1 MGRFSRRL
9 RRLAPPPRVV
19 DWAILAVV
27 AGAVATGLLAWTGWL
42 PAALPVD
49 LHGIVGLT
57 LACLLLFKFA
67 RVARRVLDRGRW
79 DPSTPISVLLGSLAV
94 AVLASGAFWGLGG
107 NVPLGPWTTL
117 AAHVGLGLLVVPILL
132 LHLRARLRFPSRTDA
147 SRRSALR
154 LGGLLVA
161 GTIAWRLSEAVGS
174 LRGATIAETGSKP
187 TGELYDTE
195 TEGGSFPVTSWVADD
210 PEPIDR
216 SNWTLTVA
224 GLDDAAV
231 ELAYGDLLAAAG
243 EERRARLDCTSGW
256 YTVQDWEGVRVGD
269 LLAEAGVDAG
279 VDGAGEA
286 ASEARWVRFV
296 SVTGYRWSLPIEEA
310 RDALLATAID
320 GSRLAHGHGGP
331 ARLVAPG
338 RRGFQWVK
346 WVERVELR
354 RDPDPA
360 QWAVTLVSG
369 FD

>member
-27 AGAVATGLLAWTGWL
+27 ASAVATGLLAWTGWL
-42 PAALPVD
+42 PPALLVD

-57 LACLLLFKFA
+57 LAGLLLCKFA

-79 DPSTPISVLLGSLAV
+79 DRATPVSVLLGVVAV
-94 AVLASGAFWGLGG
+94 AALVSGAFWGLGG

-117 AAHVGLGLLVVPILL
+117 AAHVGLGLLVVPVLL
-132 LHLRARLRFPSRTDA
+132 LHLRSRMRLPARTDA

-161 GTIAWRLSEAVGS
+161 GTIAWRLSEAAAS
-174 LRGATIAETGSKP
+174 LGGATIADTGSKP

-195 TEGGSFPVTSWVADD
+195 TEGGSFPVTSWIADD
-210 PEPIDR
+210 PDPIDR
-216 SNWTLTVA
+216 SDWTLTVA
-224 GLDDAAV
+224 GLDGEGV
-231 ELAYGDLLAAAG
+231 ELTYGDLLAAAG
-243 EERRARLDCTSGW
+243 DERRATLDCTSGW
-256 YTVQDWEGVRVGD
+256 YTVQEWQGVRVGD
-269 LLAEAGVDAG
+269 LLDGAG
-279 VDGAGEA
+279 VDGGADPDTD
-286 ASEARWVRFV
+286 ARWVRFV
-296 SVTGYRWSLPIEEA
+296 SVTGYRWSLPIDEA
-310 RDALLATAID
+310 REALLATAVG

-354 RDPDPA
+354 REPDPA
-360 QWAVTLVSG
+360 QWLVTLISG

>member
-1 MGRFSRRL
+1 MGRFSRLL

-27 AGAVATGLLAWTGWL
+27 ASAVATGLLAWTGWL
-42 PAALPVD
+42 PPALLVD
-49 LHGIVGLT
+49 LHGVVGLT
-57 LACLLLFKFA
+57 LAGLLLFKFA
-67 RVARRVLDRGRW
+67 RVARRVLNRGHWDRA
-79 DPSTPISVLLGSLAV
+79 TPISILLGVVAV
-94 AVLASGAFWGLGG
+94 ATLASGAFWGLGG
-107 NVPLGPWTTL
+107 NVPVGPWTTL
-117 AAHVGLGLLVVPILL
+117 AVHVGLGLLIVPILL
-132 LHLRARLRFPSRTDA
+132 LHLRARLRLPARTDA

-161 GTIAWRLSEAVGS
+161 GTLAWRLSEAVAS
-174 LRGATIAETGSKP
+174 VRGATIADTGSKP

-195 TEGGSFPVTSWVADD
+195 TTGGSFPVTSWVADD

-216 SNWTLTVA
+216 SDWTLTVT
-224 GLDDAAV
+224 GP
-231 ELAYGDLLAAAG
+231 AG
-243 EERRARLDCTSGW
+243 EREMPYGELLGLAGDGRRATLDCTSGW
-256 YTVQDWEGVRVGD
+256 YTVQDWEGVRVGA
-269 LLAEAGVDAG
+269 LLETAGVD
-279 VDGAGEA
+279 DGG
-286 ASEARWVRFV
+286 ARWVRFV

-310 RDALLATAID
+310 RDALLSTAID

-354 RDPDPA
+354 REPDPA
-360 QWAVTLVSG
+360 QWLVTLISG